1 MATLASPNLMSGASS
16 FRPTLVGRQQA
27 VSTGH
32 YLATLAAMRIMDR
45 GGNAIDAGVAA
56 AMALAVV
63 QPDLVSFAGVAPTL
77 IYLKSEDRVIS
88 LAGLGWWPKSA
99 SLEALRQA
107 SADGNVPDGLLRT
120 VIPAAPATHIL
131 ALRKFGTI
139 SFEEA
144 AASALELARDGFA
157 VYPLLARNLKAVS
170 ARNAQW
176 RSNAEIYLP
185 NGTAPNVGDLFRQAD
200 LARSISGMISA
211 ERASGGDRDTKLQ
224 AVHDYFYR
232 GPIADSIADFHSA
245 SGGFVTKED
254 LAEFE
259 TPLEESIHAN
269 YRDYKIHTCDVWCQG
284 IVLPQVLKTLEGF
297 DIRKMGHNT
306 TAYIHTIAEA
316 MNLAFADREAYLGD
330 PAFVNVP
337 TQGLLSEEYAVRQR
351 GRIDPQRAFGKMPSA
366 GNPTGS
372 EHRFTAQAQLL
383 AARGSAATMSPDTI
397 YACVTDRLGNAY
409 SATLSDTSFDTPTIP
424 GTGLAVSS
432 RGSQSRLDPS
442 HPSAVAP
449 GKRPRLTP
457 APAMAFHDGKFFM
470 AWGTPG
476 GDVQMQAM
484 LQVFLNVTE
493 FEKRIQE
500 AIEAPRICTKNF
512 PDSFAPHGYF
522 PGRLLFEENLPDV
535 VAAELQQLG
544 HDIEKIPMMPGVS
557 GAVCAIVRD
566 PKSGLLSA
574 GADPRRES
582 YALAW

>member
-185 NGTAPNVGDLFRQAD
+185 NGIAPNVGDLFRQAD

-224 AVHDYFYR
+224 AVPVKAHEQHQHSSAEDKQQHD
-232 GPIADSIADFHSA
+232 
-245 SGGFVTKED
+245 
-254 LAEFE
+254 
-259 TPLEESIHAN
+259 
-269 YRDYKIHTCDVWCQG
+269 
-284 IVLPQVLKTLEGF
+284 
-297 DIRKMGHNT
+297 
-306 TAYIHTIAEA
+306 
-316 MNLAFADREAYLGD
+316 
-330 PAFVNVP
+330 
-337 TQGLLSEEYAVRQR
+337 
-351 GRIDPQRAFGKMPSA
+351 
-366 GNPTGS
+366 
-372 EHRFTAQAQLL
+372 
-383 AARGSAATMSPDTI
+383 
-397 YACVTDRLGNAY
+397 
-409 SATLSDTSFDTPTIP
+409 
-424 GTGLAVSS
+424 
-432 RGSQSRLDPS
+432 
-442 HPSAVAP
+442 AVA
-449 GKRPRLTP
+449 
-457 APAMAFHDGKFFM
+457 
-470 AWGTPG
+470 
-476 GDVQMQAM
+476 
-484 LQVFLNVTE
+484 E
-493 FEKRIQE
+493 
-500 AIEAPRICTKNF
+500 C
-512 PDSFAPHGYF
+512 
-522 PGRLLFEENLPDV
+522 
-535 VAAELQQLG
+535 
-544 HDIEKIPMMPGVS
+544 
-557 GAVCAIVRD
+557 
-566 PKSGLLSA
+566 
-574 GADPRRES
+574 
-582 YALAW
+582 